1 MAYGFYT
8 FKELLIIDFKWI
20 LEAGFVIENT
30 KNNISG
36 AAIQWRTFPTPLE
49 ESCPRWQGGEQTH
62 GCLHLPDGECFRWGK
77 RILFVL

>member
-1 MAYGFYT
+1 MGLVY
-8 FKELLIIDFKWI
+8 LLLLFIDFKWI

-49 ESCPRWQGGEQTH
+49 ESCPRWQEGADTRVLTSPG
-62 GCLHLPDGECFRWGK
+62 WGM
-77 RILFVL
+77 L